1 MYEARLNDSH
11 VDPMVAAKGGQIVFV
26 SYFITETTL
35 LFPSS
40 AVHEPHTP
48 PTMMIRHSYTW
59 LYVKFQHDLAQLH
72 ASPIFSSN
80 TYEDWSREVVLTACP
95 FVLQASLPRLVEL
108 YP

>member
-1 MYEARLNDSH
+1 MSKARIDGSNII
-11 VDPMVAAKGGQIVFV
+11 PMVAANGGQIVFV

-35 LFPSS
+35 LFPVS

-48 PTMMIRHSYTW
+48 PTMMIRHSCTW

-80 TYEDWSREVVLTACP
+80 THEA
-95 FVLQASLPRLVEL
+95 
-108 YP
+108 